1 MKEKHLLNNIVLLKV
16 LFCVFEVEEKNPFY
30 IKCELC
36 EVAVHSGLGNLSQMQ
51 SFNRVEFKLCLF
63 SVWCLFYIQSSY
75 GNVPV
80 ISENRSCMDHR
91 DHRNVGGLFK
101 LGQ

>member
-1 MKEKHLLNNIVLLKV
+1 MREKHLLNNLVLLKV
-16 LFCVFEVEEKNPFY
+16 LFCVFEVEEKKNPFDV
-30 IKCELC
+30 KCELC
-36 EVAVHSGLGNLSQMQ
+36 KVAVHSSQMQ
-51 SFNRVEFKLCLF
+51 SFNRVEFKLCFF

-80 ISENRSCMDHR
+80 ISEKRSCMDHR